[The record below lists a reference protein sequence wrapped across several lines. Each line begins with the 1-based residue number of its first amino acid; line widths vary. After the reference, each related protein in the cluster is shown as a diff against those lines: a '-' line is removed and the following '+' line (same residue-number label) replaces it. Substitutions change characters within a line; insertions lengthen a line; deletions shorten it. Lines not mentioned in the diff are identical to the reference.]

1 MKRCLSMI
9 LCLLMVCSAVSLF
22 APAVNAAS
30 GYNVNLTYH
39 PTSGNKLNFTLPSN
53 SPFYIPEDDGGYE
66 DCEWEKSGNG
76 TWYVNNN
83 IYPEIGRYI
92 TFILKLRCK
101 DENSS
106 PRGFAHN
113 VTFNGIALEDAGGIS
128 SGRNLDVNQFSI
140 YDDSGV
146 LILKVRFFCVTM
158 KVLPA
163 YTSGVDAF
171 AVTEFDTEAA
181 WYMIGETAKV
191 YTREEQGC
199 HNTGWMSSP
208 PTTFTKLNDGGF
220 SFTTMGYNTE
230 CNAVMAENTV
240 NASFTLPKEGD
251 PVTDPNLVITGN
263 AVINTNRTDP
273 QCWVDVTDGGRPDAA
288 GRFTAGRKYIAIFC
302 VIGKGSKNIDE
313 DTKFVINGKNY
324 YPDKIKIS
332 GTDYYF
338 IDVPYEPTEHNYDAG
353 KVTTAATCDK
363 AGVKTYTCP
372 CGATKT
378 EPIAATGNHS
388 FGDWAVTTA
397 PTCVKQGTETRT
409 CSVCKKT
416 ETRSVAA
423 TGKHDYRIADDEQD
437 IWAATLDDDGYIKYT
452 CTVCGKTKTEVIP
465 MVSGVTLS
473 KTTFTAN
480 GKVQKPTVT
489 VKDRNGNDPD
499 GFISVSYSNEKSKA
513 AGTYK
518 VYLRAGDWEDQ
529 RVGWKYYFSQTY
541 TYTIKPAKTKE
552 LKVTEVGTKTLKLGW
567 KAVTGAKYY
576 SVYISK
582 DGKSWTH
589 KATVSTNSATIKDL
603 KAGTKY
609 QVKVRA
615 LDSKKKVKGAF
626 SDVLKTQTK
635 TAAPKIS
642 KLTSSK
648 SKTATVTWGKVT
660 GASKYIVYKSTD
672 GKTFKKV
679 ATTSKLTYTLTK
691 LTGGKKIYVKIV
703 ALNAYSTKSAAS
715 AVKYVTVKK

>member
-1 MKRCLSMI
+1 MI
-9 LCLLMVCSAVSLF
+9 LCLLMVFSAVSLF
-22 APAVNAAS
+22 APAANAAS
-30 GYNVNLTYH
+30 GYDVNLTYH

-66 DCEWEKSGNG
+66 DCQWEKSGNG

-83 IYPEIGRYI
+83 IFPETGRYI
-92 TFILKLRCK
+92 TFALRLRCK
-101 DENSS
+101 DENTSK
-106 PRGFAHN
+106 PRGFSHN
-113 VTFNGIALEDAGGIS
+113 VTFNGIPLQDAEGVS
-128 SGRNLDVNQFSI
+128 SFRSLDVNQYSI

-146 LILKVRFFCVTM
+146 LILKVRFYCVTM
-158 KVLPA
+158 RMLGGYASGTDA
-163 YTSGVDAF
+163 Y

-191 YTREEQGC
+191 YTREEKGC

-240 NASFTLPKEGD
+240 NASFTLPREGD
-251 PVTDPNLVITGN
+251 PVTNPELTINGN
-263 AVINTNRTDP
+263 ALINTNRTDP
-273 QCWVDVTDGGRPDAA
+273 QCWLDVTNGTRPDAT
-288 GRFTAGRKYIAIFC
+288 GRFTAGRKYIANFC

-313 DTKFVINGKNY
+313 DTKFVVNGNNY

-338 IDVPYEPTEHNYDAG
+338 IEVPYEPTEHNYDAG
-353 KVTTAATCDK
+353 KVTTAATCGSE
-363 AGVKTYTCP
+363 GVKTYTCP

-378 EPIAATGNHS
+378 EPIPKA
-388 FGDWAVTTA
+388 
-397 PTCVKQGTETRT
+397 
-409 CSVCKKT
+409 
-416 ETRSVAA
+416 
-423 TGKHDYRIADDEQD
+423 GKHKYAVADDEQD
-437 IWAATLDDDGYIKYT
+437 IWAATLDEDGYVKYT
-452 CTVCGKTKTEVIP
+452 CTVCGKTRKEVIP

-518 VYLRAGDWEDQ
+518 VYISAGDWEDM
-529 RVGWKYYFSQTY
+529 RTGWKYYIPTTTY
-541 TYTIKPAKTKE
+541 TYTIKPAKTTE
-552 LKVTEVGTKTLKLGW
+552 LKVTEVGTKTLKLSW
-567 KAVTGAKYY
+567 KTVTGAKYY
-576 SVYISK
+576 SVYVST
-582 DGKSWTH
+582 DGKTWKH
-589 KATVSTNSATIKDL
+589 KTTVSTNTATVKDL
-603 KAGTKY
+603 KVGTKY

-626 SDVLKTQTK
+626 SDILKTQTK

-642 KLTSSK
+642 KLTSPK

-672 GKTFKKV
+672 GKTFKKA

-703 ALNAYSTKSAAS
+703 AVNAYSTKSAAS